1 MEINRRENTFDNF
14 FDDFAKG
21 LFVEILQ
28 KRLEVVSKRQ
38 LSNKLGCS
46 RRALNRYLSRERNV
60 PISIMKRFIIAYSI
74 DEELLFQRMKDDE
87 DTYCS
92 KYQPETIDGKIVWYG
107 KNNDIINSLFVLRRM
122 LKLSFFEMSYK
133 TELNPDR
140 LYEYECGKKMI
151 QPMDVDKI
159 LETLNISLIHLF
171 PQLYS
176 FDGGKTYLPLN
187 VFHFKTGDN
196 EYWEDYYTDENNVFM
211 VESFQRWPINYY
223 DSHGKVISNLMPNE
237 LSVDAYFQVPDIF
250 LCKGNDEYFDGPAF
264 DLMNLPP
271 NYYRY
276 QTLYIE
282 DYQKMKKN
290 TFEKEDVGVAK
301 EIEIKDNYKIEIVF
315 SAKTIVLDISPY
327 INSNSQWYQE
337 LKNDEYLHKGKLIKV
352 EELKESST
360 YFRGKMDISLNRL
373 DEIDAQIIYWPN
385 GQYIRIDE
393 LPMDMDPY
401 SKHFNLSSVA
411 SLDMLGN
418 WMVWS

>member
-1 MEINRRENTFDNF
+1 
-14 FDDFAKG
+14 
-21 LFVEILQ
+21 
-28 KRLEVVSKRQ
+28 
-38 LSNKLGCS
+38 
-46 RRALNRYLSRERNV
+46 
-60 PISIMKRFIIAYSI
+60 
-74 DEELLFQRMKDDE
+74 
-87 DTYCS
+87 
-92 KYQPETIDGKIVWYG
+92 
-107 KNNDIINSLFVLRRM
+107 
-122 LKLSFFEMSYK
+122 MSYK
-133 TELNPDR
+133 TEINPDR

-176 FDGGKTYLPLN
+176 FDEGKTYLPLN
-187 VFHFKTGDN
+187 MFHFKTGDN

-223 DSHGKVISNLMPNE
+223 DSHGKVISNLMPNK
-237 LSVDAYFQVPDIF
+237 LSVDAYFQIPDIF
-250 LCKGNDEYFDGPAF
+250 LCKGNDEYYDGPAF
-264 DLMNLPP
+264 DLMDLPP

-282 DYQKMKKN
+282 DNPEIKKN
-290 TFEKEDVGVAK
+290 TFEKEDVEVAK

-315 SAKTIVLDISPY
+315 STKTIVLDMSPY

-337 LKNDEYLHKGKLIKV
+337 LKNVEYLNKGKLITV
-352 EELKESST
+352 EELKENST

-373 DEIDAQIIYWPN
+373 DEIDTQIIFWPN

>member
-1 MEINRRENTFDNF
+1 MEINQRENTLDNF
-14 FDDFAKG
+14 FDDFTKG

-28 KRLEVVSKRQ
+28 KRLKVVSKRQ

-92 KYQPETIDGKIVWYG
+92 KYRPETVDGKIVWYG
-107 KNNDIINSLFVLRRM
+107 KNNDIINSLFVLRHM

-133 TELNPDR
+133 TEINPDR

-151 QPMDVDKI
+151 QPMDVDNI

-187 VFHFKTGDN
+187 MFHFKTGDN
-196 EYWEDYYTDENNVFM
+196 EYWEDYYTDEKNVFM

-250 LCKGNDEYFDGPAF
+250 LCKGNDEYYDGPAF
-264 DLMNLPP
+264 DLMDLPP

-282 DYQKMKKN
+282 DNQEIKKN

-301 EIEIKDNYKIEIVF
+301 EIEIKDNYKIEIIF
-315 SAKTIVLDISPY
+315 NTKTVVLDMSPY

-337 LKNDEYLHKGKLIKV
+337 LKNVEYLNKGKLITV
-352 EELKESST
+352 EELKENST

-373 DEIDAQIIYWPN
+373 DEIDTQIIFWPN